1 MFWKKAKTRLESEV
15 PFTRAPKTYNYL
27 LFSERNLVLH
37 VRVFIP
43 FGRLVLEKKME
54 SPKESPPDQNL
65 PAVVELNVGGQLY
78 TTSLPTL
85 LKDPDSLLSAMF
97 SGKQKIPRD
106 SRGRFFIDRDGILF
120 RYILDYLRN
129 SKLALPENFSEKDR
143 LYIEAEYFRLKGI
156 TKALHRE
163 QDRTKT
169 GRDVSNRPS
178 GFLSIGVRG
187 TYAFGRDG
195 VADVKFRKLQRI
207 LVCGN
212 VALAREV
219 FGEWL
224 NETRDPDRD
233 DASQRY
239 TNRFYLKHNYLE
251 KAFDQLHEKGFKL
264 ATSSAGGAGYDPE
277 SEETKWNHFN
287 DYVFF
292 RQ

>member
-1 MFWKKAKTRLESEV
+1 MRNATSH
-15 PFTRAPKTYNYL
+15 YL
-27 LFSERNLVLH
+27 LFAKSGILPVNEFSLSIASSLA
-37 VRVFIP
+37 
-43 FGRLVLEKKME
+43 LKEKKMQ
-54 SPKESPPDQNL
+54 SPKESPTDQNL

-97 SGKQKIPRD
+97 SGKHKIPRD
-106 SRGRFFIDRDGILF
+106 SRGRFFIDRDGMLF

-129 SKLALPENFSEKDR
+129 SKLALPENFNERDR
-143 LYIEAEYFRLKGI
+143 LLVEAEYFRLKGI
-156 TKALHRE
+156 IKALQRE
-163 QDRTKT
+163 KT
-169 GRDVSNRPS
+169 GSDSKNIRPS

-195 VADVKFRKLQRI
+195 LADVKFRKLQRI

-219 FGEWL
+219 FGESL

-233 DASQRY
+233 EARY

-251 KAFDQLHEKGFKL
+251 KAFDQLHDRGFKL
-264 ATSSAGGAGYDPE
+264 ITSSAGGAGYDPE

-292 RQ
+292 RL

>member
-1 MFWKKAKTRLESEV
+1 MQC
-15 PFTRAPKTYNYL
+15 PN
-27 LFSERNLVLH
+27 
-37 VRVFIP
+37 
-43 FGRLVLEKKME
+43 
-54 SPKESPPDQNL
+54 ESPPDQNL

-129 SKLALPENFSEKDR
+129 SKLSLPENFNERER
-143 LYIEAEYFRLKGI
+143 LLGEAEFFRLKGI
-156 TKALHRE
+156 IKALQRE
-163 QDRTKT
+163 QDRVKT
-169 GRDVSNRPS
+169 GRGDINSKPS

-233 DASQRY
+233 DAVQRY

-251 KAFDQLHEKGFKL
+251 KAFDQLYERGFKL
-264 ATSSAGGAGYDPE
+264 ITSAAGGAGYDPE

>member
-1 MFWKKAKTRLESEV
+1 M
-15 PFTRAPKTYNYL
+15 N
-27 LFSERNLVLH
+27 
-37 VRVFIP
+37 
-43 FGRLVLEKKME
+43 
-54 SPKESPPDQNL
+54 SPKGGPDQTL

-85 LKDPDSLLSAMF
+85 LKDSDSLLSAMF
-97 SGKQKIPRD
+97 SGRQKIPRD
-106 SRGRFFIDRDGILF
+106 SRGRFFIDRDGVLF

-129 SKLALPENFSEKDR
+129 SKLALPEEFMERER
-143 LYIEAEYFRLKGI
+143 LVVEAEYFKLKGMAR
-156 TKALHRE
+156 ALQRE
-163 QDRTKT
+163 TPENNKKHT
-169 GRDVSNRPS
+169 GGNKRSC
-178 GFLSIGVRG
+178 GFISLGVRG

-219 FGEWL
+219 FSDSL

-233 DASQRY
+233 DMRY
-239 TNRFYLKHNYLE
+239 TNRFYLKHSYLE
-251 KAFDQLHEKGFKL
+251 KAFDQLSERGFRL
-264 ATSSAGGAGYDPE
+264 VTSSAGGAGYDQE

-292 RQ
+292 RDFDN

>member
-1 MFWKKAKTRLESEV
+1 MQ
-15 PFTRAPKTYNYL
+15 
-27 LFSERNLVLH
+27 
-37 VRVFIP
+37 
-43 FGRLVLEKKME
+43 
-54 SPKESPPDQNL
+54 SPQNSISDQNL

-85 LKDPDSLLSAMF
+85 LKDSESLLSAMF
-97 SGKQKIPRD
+97 SGRQKIPRD
-106 SRGRFFIDRDGILF
+106 SRGRFFIDRDGTLF

-129 SKLALPENFSEKDR
+129 SKLALPEGFNERER
-143 LYIEAEYFRLKGI
+143 LATEAEYFKLKGMV
-156 TKALHRE
+156 KEL
-163 QDRTKT
+163 QQN
-169 GRDVSNRPS
+169 GRPTTRYGKPRPS

-219 FGEWL
+219 FAESL
-224 NETRDPDRD
+224 NETRDPDRGD
-233 DASQRY
+233 QRY
-239 TNRFYLKHNYLE
+239 TNRFFLKHSSLE
-251 KAFDQLHEKGFKL
+251 KAFDNLIDRGFRL
-264 ATSSAGGAGYDPE
+264 ITSSAGGAGYDPE

-292 RQ
+292 RELCD

>member
-1 MFWKKAKTRLESEV
+1 MNSSKGS
-15 PFTRAPKTYNYL
+15 
-27 LFSERNLVLH
+27 
-37 VRVFIP
+37 
-43 FGRLVLEKKME
+43 
-54 SPKESPPDQNL
+54 PDQAL

-85 LKDPDSLLSAMF
+85 LKDSDSLLSAMF
-97 SGKQKIPRD
+97 CGKQKIPRD
-106 SRGRFFIDRDGILF
+106 SRGRFFIDRDGVLF

-129 SKLALPENFSEKDR
+129 SKLALPEEFMEKER
-143 LYIEAEYFRLKGI
+143 LLVEAEYFKLKGMAR
-156 TKALHRE
+156 ALQRE
-163 QDRTKT
+163 TENNKK
-169 GRDVSNRPS
+169 NS
-178 GFLSIGVRG
+178 GGKEKRSGGFISLGVRG

-219 FGEWL
+219 FSDSL

-233 DASQRY
+233 DMRY
-239 TNRFYLKHNYLE
+239 TNRFYLKHSYLE
-251 KAFDQLHEKGFKL
+251 KAFDQLWERGFKL
-264 ATSSAGGAGYDPE
+264 VTSSAGGAGYDQE

-292 RQ
+292 RE

>member
-1 MFWKKAKTRLESEV
+1 MRSEQTIIY
-15 PFTRAPKTYNYL
+15 F
-27 LFSERNLVLH
+27 
-37 VRVFIP
+37 
-43 FGRLVLEKKME
+43 
-54 SPKESPPDQNL
+54 SPKESKYWTYEVLSPLAVSAFRNMQSPKELPPDQNL

-129 SKLALPENFSEKDR
+129 SKLALPENFSERDR
-143 LYIEAEYFRLKGI
+143 LFVEAEYFRMKGLS
-156 TKALHRE
+156 KALHRE
-163 QDRTKT
+163 QDRART
-169 GRDVSNRPS
+169 GRDISHNKAS

-233 DASQRY
+233 DAAQRY
-239 TNRFYLKHNYLE
+239 TNRFYLKHSYLE

-264 ATSSAGGAGYDPE
+264 VTSSAGGAGYDSE

>member
-1 MFWKKAKTRLESEV
+1 
-15 PFTRAPKTYNYL
+15 
-27 LFSERNLVLH
+27 
-37 VRVFIP
+37 
-43 FGRLVLEKKME
+43 
-54 SPKESPPDQNL
+54 
-65 PAVVELNVGGQLY
+65 
-78 TTSLPTL
+78 
-85 LKDPDSLLSAMF
+85 MF

-106 SRGRFFIDRDGILF
+106 SRGRFFIDRDGMLF

-129 SKLALPENFSEKDR
+129 SKLALPESFNERER
-143 LYIEAEYFRLKGI
+143 LLVEAEFFRLKGI
-156 TKALHRE
+156 IKALQRDHERV
-163 QDRTKT
+163 KT
-169 GRDVSNRPS
+169 GGGHRDINTRPS

-233 DASQRY
+233 DAIHRY

-251 KAFDQLHEKGFKL
+251 KAFDQLHDRGFKL
-264 ATSSAGGAGYDPE
+264 VTSSAGGAGYDGE

-292 RQ
+292 RQL